1 MPTHSIT
8 IKQINM
14 NTNTLPQDNF
24 TNDIHAGE
32 SPNVPVRYLTTSSII
47 GDKVYDEKNAHLGHI
62 KEIMMDVYTGKIHYC
77 VLEFGGILG
86 IGAKYFAIPY
96 DLLRIDPSNK
106 RFIFTGSKEILEKA
120 PGFNHWH
127 WPDTNYHLVEDAWS
141 MV

>member
-1 MPTHSIT
+1 
-8 IKQINM
+8 M

-32 SPNVPVRYLTTSSII
+32 HPNEPLQFLTASSII

-62 KEIMMDVYTGKIHYC
+62 KDIMMNVYTGRIHYC
-77 VLEFGGILG
+77 VIESGGILG
-86 IGAKYFAIPY
+86 IGARYFAVPY
-96 DLLRIDPSNK
+96 DLLRVDPDNR
-106 RFIFTGSKEILEKA
+106 RFIFTGPKEIFEGA

-127 WPDTNYHLVEDAWS
+127 WPDTNYHLAQDSWT